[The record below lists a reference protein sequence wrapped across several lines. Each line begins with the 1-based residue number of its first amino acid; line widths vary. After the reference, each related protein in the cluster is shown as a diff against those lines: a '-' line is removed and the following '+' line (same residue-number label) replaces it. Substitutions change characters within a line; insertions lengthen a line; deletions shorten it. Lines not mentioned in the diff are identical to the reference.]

1 MLKVGE
7 IIERGNIIKKLRELC
22 SDKWEFKLNKG
33 NSETL
38 ACIAKNGNYIS
49 IYHYSTIDINSLKR
63 FEGAKYVTVGFSS
76 LTDRRYIHFYDDGTV
91 FIFM

>member
-7 IIERGNIIKKLRELC
+7 IIERGKIIKKLRELC
-22 SDKWEFKLNKG
+22 SNKWNFELKEP
-33 NSETL
+33 NSKTL
-38 ACIAKNGNYIS
+38 TCIAKNGNYIS
-49 IYHYSTIDINSLKR
+49 IYDYQNIDFNSIKKY
-63 FEGAKYVTVGFSS
+63 EYTGYVTVGFSS